1 MPHLANLSGPDEELY
16 ENSLNSF
23 TMELIRTSELGIE
36 FLVIDLG
43 SDMGYGKENGIKQ
56 LIKSCQMSVD
66 LFKLE
71 YQKKLDVTVLLQNG
85 WGSKNST
92 GTTLEELREILDK
105 LPSKG
110 YGICLNTCHAL
121 ISGYD
126 LRTSDRCNKFI
137 EEFNKIVGLDTLK
150 FIHLNDSK
158 MEIGSHFDS
167 HEFVGEGKIGPEG
180 LKIII
185 NHKSTRDLPMVMQT
199 TFLTIDESIKKLDS
213 VLKLRN

>member
-1 MPHLANLSGPDEELY
+1 
-16 ENSLNSF
+16 
-23 TMELIRTSELGIE
+23 
-36 FLVIDLG
+36 
-43 SDMGYGKENGIKQ
+43 
-56 LIKSCQMSVD
+56 
-66 LFKLE
+66 
-71 YQKKLDVTVLLQNG
+71 
-85 WGSKNST
+85 
-92 GTTLEELREILDK
+92 

-110 YGICLNTCHAL
+110 YGICLNTCHEL

-126 LRTSDRCNKFI
+126 LRTSNRCNKFI

-158 MEIGSHFDS
+158 MEIGSHFDR

-199 TFLTIDESIKKLDS
+199 TFDH
-213 VLKLRN
+213 